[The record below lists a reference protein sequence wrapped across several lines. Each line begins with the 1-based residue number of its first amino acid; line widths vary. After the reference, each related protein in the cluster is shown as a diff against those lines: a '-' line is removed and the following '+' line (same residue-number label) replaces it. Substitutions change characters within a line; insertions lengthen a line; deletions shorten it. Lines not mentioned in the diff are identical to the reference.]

1 MKTVTYVKEQS
12 GNKCTKTKIFEVYW
26 HKQNNTLSV
35 DFKSCKE
42 NANSEVT
49 KKSILRVMASVCN
62 SLGGASLML
71 LVAKQLYRTTDER
84 IAFYKPLPKNV
95 GSGLIG

>member
-1 MKTVTYVKEQS
+1 
-12 GNKCTKTKIFEVYW
+12 
-26 HKQNNTLSV
+26 
-35 DFKSCKE
+35 
-42 NANSEVT
+42 
-49 KKSILRVMASVCN
+49 
-62 SLGGASLML
+62 ML